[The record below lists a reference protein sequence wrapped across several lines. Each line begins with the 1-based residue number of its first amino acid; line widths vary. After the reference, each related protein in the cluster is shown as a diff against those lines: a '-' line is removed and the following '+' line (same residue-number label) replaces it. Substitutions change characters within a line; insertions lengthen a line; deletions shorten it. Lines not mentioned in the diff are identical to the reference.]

1 MNDAWTDF
9 DDSGAQANDGTP
21 PGPAALRDALKAQK
35 ADNKLL
41 MERLEKLEATTSRQT
56 VESVLSTHGIPTS
69 VVEQY
74 KGEATPEKV
83 NEWVTQMRTAFGG
96 APASTDAS
104 PTPVLDAATQTE
116 YANITQAGST
126 GIPLTTFEGATT
138 GVASATDMQG
148 LINAM
153 KAAKAAG

>member
-9 DDSGAQANDGTP
+9 EDSGTQANDGTQ
-21 PGPAALRDALKAQK
+21 PGPKALRDALDRQK
-35 ADNKLL
+35 ESNKLL

-56 VESVLSTHGIPTS
+56 VESVLTGHGIPVS

-96 APASTDAS
+96 APASTEVS
-104 PTPVLDAATQTE
+104 TPALDQDTQTQ
-116 YANITQAGST
+116 YAQITQAGST
-126 GIPLTTFEGATT
+126 GVPLTTFEGATT